1 MFSEFFCY
9 CVPWELDKFEAE
21 SGDAQMFEKQRETRE
36 QLDARGVF
44 NPCGRK
50 GYLSFYEYSS
60 VS

>member
-9 CVPWELDKFEAE
+9 CVLWELDKFEAE

-50 GYLSFYEYSS
+50 GHLSF
-60 VS
+60 